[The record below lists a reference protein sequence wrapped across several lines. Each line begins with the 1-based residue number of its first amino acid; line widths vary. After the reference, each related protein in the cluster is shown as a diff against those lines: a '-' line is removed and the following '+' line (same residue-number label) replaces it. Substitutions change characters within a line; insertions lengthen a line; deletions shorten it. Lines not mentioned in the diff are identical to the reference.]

1 MLTNAAK
8 GTGERA
14 YESLAMKTV
23 TFIKQIF
30 YCEEYWKIQS
40 SHNVLAGQ
48 KYVKDKK
55 VFLHDTQASVAEAE
69 KQLFL
74 VHQNSTL
81 RLAEPRPEHETV
93 LAKALEINQE
103 NVDSSQGLTLFRSQR
118 TRRLR
123 R

>member
-14 YESLAMKTV
+14 YESLAMRTV

-30 YCEEYWKIQS
+30 YCEEYWKVQS

-55 VFLHDTQASVAEAE
+55 GFIQEAQASVGDAE

-81 RLAEPRPEHETV
+81 RFAESRPEHETI
-93 LAKALEINQE
+93 LSKALEINQE
-103 NVDSSQGLTLFRSQR
+103 NVIAH
-118 TRRLR
+118 
-123 R
+123 